1 MLGLRGLSLDTPIQ
15 KKKHLYAVGSIISMG
30 YQNTT
35 IWGSGFLQP
44 LSKVRRFFLHH
55 PLRKLDIRAVRG
67 PVTRQLLME
76 TGHSCPEVYGD
87 PGMLLPKLYNPTIDI
102 GVNEF
107 LIIPHF
113 SKEEEYRKKYGD
125 ANIGT
130 MVTNDYKRLVNQIVS
145 AKKVISGSLH
155 GIIIAEAYGV
165 PTVFLRDRAAY
176 KDFKYDDYY
185 ASTLRP
191 DYRFALSIEEAIG
204 MEPMPLPTNIAQL
217 QDGLIRAFPYDLWNK

>member
-1 MLGLRGLSLDTPIQ
+1 MGLLPG
-15 KKKHLYAVGSIISMG
+15 
-30 YQNTT
+30 
-35 IWGSGFLQP
+35 
-44 LSKVRRFFLHH
+44 
-55 PLRKLDIRAVRG
+55 
-67 PVTRQLLME
+67 LME
-76 TGHSCPEVYGD
+76 TGHSCPKVYGD
-87 PGMLLPKLYNPTIDI
+87 PGMLLPKLYNPTIDR

-113 SKEEEYRKKYGD
+113 SKEEEYRNIYGD

-191 DYRFALSIEEAIG
+191 DYRFASSIEEAIG